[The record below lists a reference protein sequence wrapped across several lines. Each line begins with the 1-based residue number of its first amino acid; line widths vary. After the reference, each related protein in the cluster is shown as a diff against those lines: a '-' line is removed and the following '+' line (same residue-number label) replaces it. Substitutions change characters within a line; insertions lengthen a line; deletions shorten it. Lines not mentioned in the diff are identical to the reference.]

1 MEAVFGVLI
10 VYAAA
15 WAIIRGT
22 QSAGHAV
29 KGAYRKRVTA
39 WTSKHP
45 AASPMPAAVKVA
57 AATATVLGGAIHAVR
72 GFYAGAKTGWP
83 EGWRRGEAWVQRRAT
98 RRAGARGQAMP
109 DEPTV
114 ELPHVDPGPD
124 RGRAVPIGTHPS
136 PAGVVPAVNRRVP
149 IPSRTDEPA
158 TVPHAGTATVPAQSV
173 PLWPTDPGPG
183 NAPVDDTASAASR
196 RLQLVPDD
204 GQVLDGNPA
213 QPDVPAT
220 GGMTP
225 ITTTEGNAPMAITTM
240 TGGEV
245 LNMQQLIAELEGIGK
260 EAAADLEDAQADR
273 QRAVEDANRID
284 NMVASLQAMDL
295 DRQTLAEVGAL
306 ADTAGQRR
314 EAAEQ
319 RAAAAEA
326 RHAQAQ
332 TALNGVQDRHGLMA
346 EAHANTPHAAERAF
360 YAG

>member
-83 EGWRRGEAWVQRRAT
+83 EGWRRGEAWVQRRAA
-98 RRAGARGQAMP
+98 RRAAARGQAMP

-114 ELPHVDPGPD
+114 ELPHVDRGPD
-124 RGRAVPIGTHPS
+124 RDRAVPIGTHPS
-136 PAGVVPAVNRRVP
+136 PAGVVPAVNGRVP
-149 IPSRTDEPA
+149 IP
-158 TVPHAGTATVPAQSV
+158 
-173 PLWPTDPGPG
+173 
-183 NAPVDDTASAASR
+183 APVDETASAASR
-196 RLQLVPDD
+196 RLHPVPDD
-204 GQVLDGNPA
+204 GQVLDEDPA
-213 QPDVPAT
+213 QPDVPAA
-220 GGMTP
+220 GGTTP

-260 EAAADLEDAQADR
+260 EATADLEDAQADR

-306 ADTAGQRR
+306 LETA
-314 EAAEQ
+314 
-319 RAAAAEA
+319 
-326 RHAQAQ
+326 
-332 TALNGVQDRHGLMA
+332 
-346 EAHANTPHAAERAF
+346 
-360 YAG
+360 

>member
-29 KGAYRKRVTA
+29 NGAYRKRVTA

-57 AATATVLGGAIHAVR
+57 AAAAAVLGGATHAVR
-72 GFYAGAKTGWP
+72 GFYAGAKTGWT
-83 EGWRRGEAWVQRRAT
+83 EGWRRGEAWVQRRAA
-98 RRAGARGQAMP
+98 RRAAEHGQAMP
-109 DEPTV
+109 DQPTV
-114 ELPHVDPGPD
+114 ELPQVDPGPD
-124 RGRAVPIGTHPS
+124 RDRAVPIGTHPS
-136 PAGVVPAVNRRVP
+136 PAGVVPAANGRVQ
-149 IPSRTDEPA
+149 IPSRADEPA
-158 TVPHAGTATVPAQSV
+158 TVPHADTATVPAQSV
-173 PLWPTDPGPG
+173 PFWPTDPGPIH
-183 NAPVDDTASAASR
+183 APADETADAVR
-196 RLQLVPDD
+196 RLQLVPE
-204 GQVLDGNPA
+204 GNPA

-220 GGMTP
+220 GGTTP
-225 ITTTEGNAPMAITTM
+225 ITTTEGHAPMAITTM

-314 EAAEQ
+314 QVAEQ
-319 RAAAAEA
+319 RAAAADA

-332 TALNGVQDRHGLMA
+332 TALKGVQDRHGLMA
-346 EAHANTPHAAERAF
+346 EAHANTPHAAEKAF

>member
-83 EGWRRGEAWVQRRAT
+83 EGWRRGEAWVQRRAA
-98 RRAGARGQAMP
+98 RRAAARGQAMP

-114 ELPHVDPGPD
+114 ELPHVDRGPD
-124 RGRAVPIGTHPS
+124 RDRAVPIGTHPS
-136 PAGVVPAVNRRVP
+136 PAGVVPAVNGRVP
-149 IPSRTDEPA
+149 IPSRPDDPT
-158 TVPHAGTATVPAQSV
+158 TVPHGNAAAVPVQSV
-173 PLWPTDPGPG
+173 PFWPTDPGPIH
-183 NAPVDDTASAASR
+183 APVDETASAASR
-196 RLQLVPDD
+196 RLHPVPDD
-204 GQVLDGNPA
+204 GQVLDEDPA
-213 QPDVPAT
+213 QPDVPAA
-220 GGMTP
+220 GGTTP

-306 ADTAGQRR
+306 LETAASRR
-314 EAAEQ
+314 SAAEQ
-319 RAAAAEA
+319 RAHAAEA

-332 TALNGVQDRHGLMA
+332 TALKGVQDRHGLMA
-346 EAHANTPHAAERAF
+346 EAHANTPHAAEKAF

>member
-1 MEAVFGVLI
+1 MEAVFGILI

-29 KGAYRKRVTA
+29 KGGYRKRVTA

-57 AATATVLGGAIHAVR
+57 AVTATILGGAIHAVR
-72 GFYAGAKTGWP
+72 GFYAGAKAGWP
-83 EGWRRGEAWVQRRAT
+83 EGWRRGEAWVQRRAA
-98 RRAGARGQAMP
+98 RRAAEHGQAMP
-109 DEPTV
+109 DQPTV
-114 ELPHVDPGPD
+114 ELPHLVPGPD
-124 RGRAVPIGTHPS
+124 RDQAVPIGTHPS
-136 PAGVVPAVNRRVP
+136 PARVVSAANGRVP
-149 IPSRTDEPA
+149 IPYLTDDPA
-158 TVPHAGTATVPAQSV
+158 TVPHADTAAVPVQSV
-173 PLWPTDPGPG
+173 PFWPTDPGPG
-183 NAPVDDTASAASR
+183 NAPAAETASAASR
-196 RLQLVPDD
+196 RLQPVPDH
-204 GQVLDGNPA
+204 GQLLDGNPA
-213 QPDVPAT
+213 QPDVPAA
-220 GGMTP
+220 GGTTL

-314 EAAEQ
+314 QAAEH

-332 TALNGVQDRHGLMA
+332 TALKGVQDRHGLMA
-346 EAHANTPHAAERAF
+346 EAHANTPHAAEKAF